1 MIAAFLCAHCVS
13 PVPPVVQLLTFPR
26 PPRISLRAATAL
38 VTLDFSSR
46 GHPSLQKNLHSS
58 SYQSGRYSVKQE
70 KGLYAFHQMYRELVP

>member
-38 VTLDFSSR
+38 VTLDFSSHDR
-46 GHPSLQKNLHSS
+46 
-58 SYQSGRYSVKQE
+58 SVSPTSIALE
-70 KGLYAFHQMYRELVP
+70 SAWVSA